1 MGEGSCWLRS
11 VVKEGFCGL
20 SWEDARSCAAA
31 ALRPRKRGYWR
42 EYWSWWGYR
51 DAGHR
56 RFRVVYR
63 GQRISGISLARRKPG
78 VQIPSPPPR
87 NSPGHRPGGSLPLGR
102 RRSRS
107 PCRAANGQQPPTKRP
122 SLLDRGHDYVVKRD
136 RLPTF
141 RLRDGCSASAWTE
154 AVGSSLLT
162 LDALSVQTAPNG
174 SRRIVWMIIG
184 MIKAHPTGDG
194 EHVAMRKAAGRG
206 HARCRATRA

>member
-56 RFRVVYR
+56 WFRVVYR

-78 VQIPSPPPR
+78 VQIPSPPPHK
-87 NSPGHRPGGSLPLGR
+87 SPGHRPGGFPPLGR
-102 RRSRS
+102 RRPRSR
-107 PCRAANGQQPPTKRP
+107 CRAANGQQPRRKRP
-122 SLLDRGHDYVVKRD
+122 PLLDRGHDDVVKRGQD
-136 RLPTF
+136 FPTF
-141 RLRDGCSASAWTE
+141 RLRVEEQSSSRCRPDPSWLLTSA
-154 AVGSSLLT
+154 GSSIQYVPDL
-162 LDALSVQTAPNG
+162 PCY
-174 SRRIVWMIIG
+174 
-184 MIKAHPTGDG
+184 
-194 EHVAMRKAAGRG
+194 GRG
-206 HARCRATRA
+206 E